1 MAKINRR
8 NVRSAVSSPVRTGRD
23 PTGVTYEGAPGY
35 GRDARSELFLLAVAN
50 MVGEDTFYERAG
62 DRDDRYAGL
71 VRRLAVEDADWT
83 AAFLTWLRTEG
94 NMRTAAIVGAAE
106 YVKGRLD
113 AGAAP
118 DGADSGE
125 PATTNRRVI
134 AFVLRRA
141 DEPGELLAYWR
152 SAHGRAIPKPVKRG
166 IADAVGRLYTEFN
179 LLKYDSE
186 ASGYRFGDV
195 IDLVRPAPRTDE
207 QSDLFRYA
215 IERRHNRDDAPPPSL
230 TTIGNRTALMARPVA
245 ERRALFDR
253 DDAVRTLRDAGMTWE
268 AVGGWLQGPMDAQ
281 VWTALIP
288 TMGYAALL
296 RNLRNFDEAGVSDE
310 VAGRVA
316 ARLSDPEQVARSRQF
331 PFRFLAAYRAAP
343 SLRWGHALERALSLS
358 LGNVPAL
365 PGRTLILVDRS
376 GSMFGPMSRRSGL
389 NRADAAAVFGAALA
403 VRAESADLVEF
414 GTGHRR
420 VRFRRTDPILKILD
434 RFGSLGGTNTAE
446 AVRANFRGHDRV
458 VIVSDEQA
466 WGGPYGADPLAEVP
480 ESVPVYTWN
489 LAGYRYGHGPSGAG
503 QRHAFAGLT
512 DQAFRMIPLLE
523 SGRDG
528 MWPWE
533 ATH

>member
-1 MAKINRR
+1 MAKLNHRD
-8 NVRSAVSSPVRTGRD
+8 VRPAVSSVVRTGRD

-62 DRDDRYAGL
+62 DRDDRYATL
-71 VRRLAVEDADWT
+71 VRRLAVEDPEWT
-83 AAFLTWLRTEG
+83 AAFLTWLRAEG

-113 AGAAP
+113 VSAAP
-118 DGADSGE
+118 DGASD
-125 PATTNRRVI
+125 AAANRRVI
-134 AFVLRRA
+134 ASVLRRA

-152 SAHGRAIPKPVKRG
+152 SAYGRAIPKPVKRG

-186 ASGYRFGDV
+186 ARGYRFGDV

-215 IERRHNRDDAPPPSL
+215 IERRHNRDDPPPASL
-230 TTIGNRTALMARPVA
+230 TMIRNRAELMSRPVA
-245 ERRALFDR
+245 VRRALFDT

-268 AVGGWLQGPMDAQ
+268 SVGGWLQGPMDAA

-288 TMGYAALL
+288 TMGFMALL
-296 RNLRNFDEAGVSDE
+296 RNLRNLDEAGVSDE
-310 VAGRVA
+310 VAERVA
-316 ARLSDPEQVARSRQF
+316 ARLADPEQVARSRQF

-343 SLRWGHALERALSLS
+343 SLRWGHALERALTLS

-403 VRAESADLVEF
+403 VRAEGADLVEF
-414 GTGHRR
+414 GTGHRP
-420 VRFRRTDPILKILD
+420 VRFRRTDPILRILD
-434 RFGSLGGTNTAE
+434 RFGNLGGTNTAE
-446 AVRANFRGHDRV
+446 AVRANFRRHDRV

-466 WGGPYGADPLAEVP
+466 WIGPRGADPLAAVP
-480 ESVPVYTWN
+480 ETVPSYTWN
-489 LAGYRYGHGPSGAG
+489 LAGYRYGHGPSGERN
-503 QRHAFAGLT
+503 RHAFGGLT
-512 DQAFRMIPLLE
+512 DQAFRMIPLIE

-528 MWPWE
+528 VWPWE
-533 ATH
+533 ATA